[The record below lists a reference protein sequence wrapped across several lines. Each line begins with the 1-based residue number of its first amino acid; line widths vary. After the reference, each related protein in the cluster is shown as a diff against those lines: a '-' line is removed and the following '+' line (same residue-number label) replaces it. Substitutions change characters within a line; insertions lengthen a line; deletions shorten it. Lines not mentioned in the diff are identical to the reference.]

1 MRGNRSP
8 GGNYDGFH
16 VKKRGSSGKQVPQC
30 YNHHSVVH
38 QIAFA
43 RRLAYFFCLSK
54 RSMEKK
60 TPDDTGPADP
70 PVLLCYIKWGT
81 PNMRVPFS
89 GMGFPE
95 EEN

>member
-1 MRGNRSP
+1 
-8 GGNYDGFH
+8 
-16 VKKRGSSGKQVPQC
+16 
-30 YNHHSVVH
+30 
-38 QIAFA
+38 
-43 RRLAYFFCLSK
+43 
-54 RSMEKK
+54 MEKK